1 MREPR
6 NSECEAH
13 MLKPRAA
20 VQNMGE
26 YHPPLAGRDGLRLD
40 FNESTIGCSPRVLR
54 KLASITTDQ
63 LARYPEREPVERV
76 VADFLGIPAASTLL
90 TNGVDEAIH
99 LLCSTYLD
107 PGDEALIVVPTF
119 GMYEIFAQ
127 QSGAAITRVPCGAEF
142 EFPSDALAAAVT
154 PKTRLILFANPNN
167 PTGGVASLAQVEQI
181 LKAAPDAAVLADEAY
196 FEFHGETSLPLIARH
211 ENLFVARTFSKA
223 YGLAGARIG
232 ILCVHP
238 NQMRLVRKV
247 CSPYNVNELALACL
261 PEALADAEFVQQYVK
276 EVREGRARL
285 EGELQ
290 RLGVPF
296 WPSRANFVLMR
307 IGENS
312 KAFVGAMKSRGI
324 LVRDRNSDPG
334 CAGCVRITI
343 GTLAQT
349 DRLLGAVR
357 ECLPEIGWR
366 ETPKEVRA

>member
-1 MREPR
+1 
-6 NSECEAH
+6 
-13 MLKPRAA
+13 
-20 VQNMGE
+20 MGE

-54 KLASITTDQ
+54 KLASITAEQ
-63 LARYPEREPVERV
+63 LARYPERAPVEPI
-76 VADFLGIPAASTLL
+76 VADFLGISAESTLL

-107 PGDEALIVVPTF
+107 SGDEVLIVVPTF

-127 QSGAAITRVPCGAEF
+127 QSGAVITRVPCGAEF
-142 EFPSDALAAAVT
+142 EFPSGALAAAVT

-167 PTGGVASLAQVEQI
+167 PTGGVASPTQVEQI
-181 LKAAPDAAVLADEAY
+181 LKAAPDAGVLVDEAY
-196 FEFHGETSLPLIARH
+196 FEFHGETSLPLIARY

-232 ILCVHP
+232 ILCGHA

-247 CSPYNVNELALACL
+247 CSPYNVNEMALACL
-261 PEALADAEFVQQYVK
+261 PEALADGEFVRQYVN

-285 EGELQ
+285 ENELR

-307 IGENS
+307 IGDNS
-312 KAFVGAMKSRGI
+312 KAFVRAMKSRGI
-324 LVRDRNSDPG
+324 LVRDRGSDPG

-343 GTLAQT
+343 GTAAQT

-357 ECLPEIGWR
+357 ECLSEIGWR